1 MMNICVI
8 ADNNYVEYLATL
20 IVSIL
25 KNSDVS
31 DGFFFHVIEED
42 ISDENKNKL
51 LLLKQI
57 KDFEIKFYKP
67 INVEKYKTWV
77 EQLRIINPSHL
88 WSYKIFIK
96 LDIPF
101 IFQSLDNILYLD
113 IDQIVLSRIDK
124 YFKFDMSNYYLMAM
138 QISKNSF
145 DTGLDW
151 IDSDEDYKRFTSY
164 IYIYIYIYMNPKKD
178 YLVSNIMMF
187 NLNLIRQE
195 KSLYEIEQNMD
206 KCFEKYKKVIYS
218 EEHILLFL
226 FYSKMV
232 FVDWSINKTL
242 NHPEFDKNIEDR
254 EIKIYHY
261 WGPKKYLSDRY
272 LEYGYKN
279 NFDKYYY
286 IFWEYFSYTPFFID
300 NAIKYMKIFAT
311 HFVNDAI
318 NNLKTK
324 NNMNKFCLFGIENDK
339 KYLSFIIFGI
349 KITFKK
355 FK

>member
-1 MMNICVI
+1 
-8 ADNNYVEYLATL
+8 
-20 IVSIL
+20 
-25 KNSDVS
+25 
-31 DGFFFHVIEED
+31 
-42 ISDENKNKL
+42 
-51 LLLKQI
+51 
-57 KDFEIKFYKP
+57 
-67 INVEKYKTWV
+67 
-77 EQLRIINPSHL
+77 
-88 WSYKIFIK
+88 
-96 LDIPF
+96 
-101 IFQSLDNILYLD
+101 
-113 IDQIVLSRIDK
+113 
-124 YFKFDMSNYYLMAM
+124 
-138 QISKNSF
+138 
-145 DTGLDW
+145 
-151 IDSDEDYKRFTSY
+151 
-164 IYIYIYIYMNPKKD
+164 MNPKKD

-195 KSLYEIEQNMD
+195 KSLSEIEQNMD
-206 KCFEKYKKVIYS
+206 KCFEKYKKAIHTD
-218 EEHILLFL
+218 EHILLFL

-286 IFWEYFSYTPFFID
+286 IFWEYFSYTPFFRD